1 MDAIIVLETIIRFCK
16 DAAVSGRKKNALYF
30 SSSRTLKF
38 TVNFF
43 STLIQVGSV
52 EPARDFCFLV
62 KRKSIPF
69 GEGEVLLRAHVCF
82 VEFYKSPA
90 QHLLFSIVLVVVTLL
105 SSSVCQQLIQRIEQ
119 LLSNR
124 NTPYYMKSITGIQ
137 AFREQSVKV
146 SYSFMLPSGP
156 CMPV

>member
-1 MDAIIVLETIIRFCK
+1 MQLFKVE
-16 DAAVSGRKKNALYF
+16 KK
-30 SSSRTLKF
+30 STLCFEQMRKF

-43 STLIQVGSV
+43 STQIQVGSV
-52 EPARDFCFLV
+52 DPSRDFRSLV
-62 KRKSIPF
+62 KQKSIPF
-69 GEGEVLLRAHVCF
+69 GEGKVLLLLFLIFVCF
-82 VEFYKSPA
+82 VVFHTSPA

-124 NTPYYMKSITGIQ
+124 NTQYYMKSITGIQ

-146 SYSFMLPSGP
+146 SYSILLPCGP